1 MSFADFKLG
10 QLNPIFWNSDL
21 NKTKTTEPKKENAI
35 DLTDGIYQP
44 SSDVEAIDSELADIM
59 AELGMEDESE
69 TVAGTL
75 EDINAGEEAVAGTLD
90 IVNNEL
96 VNGSEATEGTSM
108 SDEAKEAI
116 KAKMEALQE
125 EYDKEVEKMEQI
137 KEDIEE
143 LSDKVAENIT
153 KAAAAQEQAVKENEE
168 QAQAVVDEQ
177 LKAYIEAN
185 QEGGEGMTRE
195 QLQENIK
202 GAMPDAP
209 NVSAA
214 LAAAIEANE
223 QISEIDALLGELNTL
238 TAKVKP
244 MEDQLNAYADILDAD
259 DAAKEAEGA
268 NGENGG
274 KKCCDPI
281 GFEANGQEFNFFTD
295 KDNDGALSQ
304 TNEFLGADKQWEE
317 MTAADVDGNGTVTAE
332 ELEAKGI
339 QMAGKDGTIIKGADA
354 YKEAFGE
361 NFSINLNSY
370 DENGTYAGIDTTKDT
385 DADGTVDQ
393 ELLGTF
399 NVNVNGEEIQGYN
412 TLDDVDWLSENYGV
426 EISET
431 SGAEG
436 AEEAEEAAKTLK
448 FDNVQG
454 FIDFAEMAAEQNE
467 LAKEELAAIEESL
480 GFNTDTVAQYKEVV
494 AQQAT
499 GLVSEYVKSLGEDE
513 NDDATALGSDI
524 DADATAEEQ
533 EIKAAEDT
541 TTNETQTEE
550 ELREELEEEAI
561 AA

>member
-1 MSFADFKLG
+1 MGFADFKLG
-10 QLNPIFWNSDL
+10 NINPYILTGDSQV
-21 NKTKTTEPKKENAI
+21 KTPAQTQNENAVN
-35 DLTDGIYQP
+35 LTDGIYQP
-44 SSDVEAIDSELADIM
+44 SSDEEVLNTELADIM
-59 AELGMEDESE
+59 AELGMGEEDVVEEATDAEE
-69 TVAGTL
+69 TADVAGTASVTNSSSL
-75 EDINAGEEAVAGTLD
+75 
-90 IVNNEL
+90 
-96 VNGSEATEGTSM
+96 
-108 SDEAKEAI
+108 SDEAKAAI
-116 KAKMEALQE
+116 QEKMEKLQE

-137 KEDIEE
+137 KEDIED
-143 LSDKVAENIT
+143 LADKVTENIT

-168 QAQAVVDEQ
+168 QSQAIVDEQ

-202 GAMPDAP
+202 KAIPGTP
-209 NVSAA
+209 NIGEA
-214 LAAAIEANE
+214 LAAALEANE
-223 QISEIDALLGELNTL
+223 QISEIDALLGQLGTL

-244 MEDQLNAYADILDAD
+244 MEDQLNAYSQLLGE
-259 DAAKEAEGA
+259 DAAADAETPA
-268 NGENGG
+268 AGEQEG

-295 KDNDGALSQ
+295 KDEDGKLSQ

-317 MTAADVDGNGTVTAE
+317 MTAADIDGNGTVTAE
-332 ELEAKGI
+332 ELDEKGI

-426 EISET
+426 EISEST
-431 SGAEG
+431 GAED
-436 AEEAEEAAKTLK
+436 AEEQTEALK
-448 FDNVQG
+448 FDKVQG

-467 LAKEELAAIEESL
+467 LAKQELAAIEESL
-480 GFNTDTVAQYKEVV
+480 GFNTDTVTEFKDIV

-499 GLVSEYVKSLGEDE
+499 GVVANYVKTLDE
-513 NDDATALGSDI
+513 NENEEVDETNSDI
-524 DADATAEEQ
+524 EADATQEEQ
-533 EIKAAEDT
+533 EANAAEDT
-541 TTNETQTEE
+541 TANETQTEE
-550 ELREELEEEAI
+550 ELREELEEKAI